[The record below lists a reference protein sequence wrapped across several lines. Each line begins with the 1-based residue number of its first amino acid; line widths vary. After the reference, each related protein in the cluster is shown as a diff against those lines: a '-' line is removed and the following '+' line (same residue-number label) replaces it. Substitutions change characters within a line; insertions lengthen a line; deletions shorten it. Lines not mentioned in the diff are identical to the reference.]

1 MKLQESLPSL
11 DLKKNEINKQQ
22 SLQKAL
28 FYAFERTK
36 SEPFDITLLVKDVLE
51 EFPRVKETDL
61 ILAIRNGSLG
71 MYGRTFRLSTQEVC
85 YWIRQYTNPKQQ
97 ERL

>member
-11 DLKKNEINKQQ
+11 ELKKNKDNRQQ
-22 SLQKAL
+22 ALQKAL

-61 ILAIRNGSLG
+61 ISAIRNGGLG

-97 ERL
+97 EKL

>member
-1 MKLQESLPSL
+1 MNLQESLPSL
-11 DLKKNEINKQQ
+11 ELKKNEINKQQ

-36 SEPFDITLLVKDVLE
+36 SEPFDITLLVKDILE
-51 EFPRVKETDL
+51 EFPRVKEADL
-61 ILAIRNGSLG
+61 ILAIRNGGLG

-85 YWIRQYTNPKQQ
+85 YWIRQYINPKQQ
-97 ERL
+97 DKL